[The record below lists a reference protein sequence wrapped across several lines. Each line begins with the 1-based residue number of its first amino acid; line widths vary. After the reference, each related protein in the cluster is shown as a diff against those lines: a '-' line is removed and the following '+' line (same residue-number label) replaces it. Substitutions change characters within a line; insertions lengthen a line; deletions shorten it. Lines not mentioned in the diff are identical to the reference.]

1 MPLGAGTVGSA
12 GTAGVGTVGAAGTAG
27 GAPTGAVPAGMGV
40 GVDAGRM
47 TMTTTRMEAIS
58 TTTLMTMT
66 SPSGTEGFLLAVAAG
81 VAAADGTDGAGITG
95 AGAALIM
102 RVKSLGP
109 VADALAVP

>member
-1 MPLGAGTVGSA
+1 
-12 GTAGVGTVGAAGTAG
+12 
-27 GAPTGAVPAGMGV
+27 MGV

-81 VAAADGTDGAGITG
+81 VAAADGAGITG

-109 VADALAVP
+109 DADALTAP